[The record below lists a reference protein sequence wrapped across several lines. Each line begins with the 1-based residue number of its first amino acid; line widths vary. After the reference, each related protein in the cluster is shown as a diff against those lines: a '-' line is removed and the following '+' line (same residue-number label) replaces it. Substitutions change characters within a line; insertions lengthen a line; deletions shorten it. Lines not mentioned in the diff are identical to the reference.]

1 MPFAPEAEPIV
12 GLPNLTNLVY
22 LIVSLEFTVIPI
34 TAPEFALIV
43 AVPIAPPQQPSI
55 M

>member
-1 MPFAPEAEPIV
+1 MPFAPEAAPRD

-22 LIVSLEFTVIPI
+22 LTVSLELTVTEII
-34 TAPEFALIV
+34 DPEFALIV